1 MKKPRNEFH
10 EAAIKGLKC
19 AEKLVYDFEILVSM
33 CESGQDIEAFQYS
46 FGVHGRICK
55 LFKIGNYLPA
65 FTGDSEAARMIEDVI
80 REEIPIDIGYTEQ
93 GWFLMRMPLL
103 LPKKEKGKGD
113 VKHLRAILGASFKK
127 AFAAEL
133 DPVKFRDCTIIYRHV
148 YDKARPERAW
158 RDHDN
163 IEINF
168 VTDMVAMYVMTDDAP
183 YLCEHH
189 YCSAAGTTERTEVY
203 VIPRGDMSAWL
214 EQRDTFPDEGV
225 KFKKT
230 LLLDGKNPV

>member
-93 GWFLMRMPLL
+93 G
-103 LPKKEKGKGD
+103 
-113 VKHLRAILGASFKK
+113 
-127 AFAAEL
+127 
-133 DPVKFRDCTIIYRHV
+133 
-148 YDKARPERAW
+148 
-158 RDHDN
+158 
-163 IEINF
+163 
-168 VTDMVAMYVMTDDAP
+168 
-183 YLCEHH
+183 
-189 YCSAAGTTERTEVY
+189 
-203 VIPRGDMSAWL
+203 
-214 EQRDTFPDEGV
+214 
-225 KFKKT
+225 
-230 LLLDGKNPV
+230 